1 MFGNFLAAGLGG
13 AIGAML
19 RYGIS
24 LLCMSIH
31 WSSHMATFIVN
42 IVGSFI
48 LGMLVS
54 NCSQGPVY
62 LLTTVGICGGFTTF
76 STFSVQSLSLIQEG
90 RWGMAAL
97 YILGTLIICIFCA
110 WLGCLAGQK
119 LS

>member
-1 MFGNFLAAGLGG
+1 MFENFLAAGLGG

-19 RYGIS
+19 RYGICV
-24 LLCMSIH
+24 LCLYIH
-31 WSSHMATFIVN
+31 WSSYWATFIVN
-42 IVGSFI
+42 VIGSLV

-54 NCSQGPVY
+54 NCNQGSMY
-62 LLTTVGICGGFTTF
+62 LLATVGICGGFTTF

-97 YILGTLIICIFCA
+97 YISGTLIVCIFCA
-110 WLGCLAGQK
+110 WLGYITGQK

>member
-31 WSSHMATFIVN
+31 WSSHMA
-42 IVGSFI
+42 
-48 LGMLVS
+48 
-54 NCSQGPVY
+54 
-62 LLTTVGICGGFTTF
+62 TF